1 MEFFRAYLTARLSQ
15 GTKFSPVL
23 YGTKPLLGFAIGPT
37 ILGGR
42 SDRHVMRTTCSNLNS
57 NAPSVGV
64 AHSCAST
71 RGRLRERGSAMLSAR
86 HRFGSDCLPAVR
98 PICEIL
104 ETSALVEGDAP
115 LWTDSLS
122 SDGVRA

>member
-1 MEFFRAYLTARLSQ
+1 MEFFRAYLRVRN
-15 GTKFSPVL
+15 F
-23 YGTKPLLGFAIGPT
+23 LLFCMAPNPCSVSRSAPQSLGGAAIG
-37 ILGGR
+37 
-42 SDRHVMRTTCSNLNS
+42 HVMRTTCSNLNS